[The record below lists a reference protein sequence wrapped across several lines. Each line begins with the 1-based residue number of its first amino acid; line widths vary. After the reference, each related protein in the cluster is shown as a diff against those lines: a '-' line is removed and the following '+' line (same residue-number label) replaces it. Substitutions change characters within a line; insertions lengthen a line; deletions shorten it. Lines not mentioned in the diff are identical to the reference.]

1 MDENFDK
8 TIDHEAATKQAAPR
22 RWSRAWV
29 VGALAVAAVG
39 GLGVA
44 GAMSNDFGPRHMMER
59 SGWGGPGGHHGPRG
73 GFEGRGFE
81 GRGFD
86 RMMDAIDATPEQKE
100 KLRTIM
106 RNTRNEIE
114 PLMDT
119 MRDSRGAVVD
129 ILGAETIDRAAAEK
143 LRGERLA
150 DIDAASQKITTA
162 LLDAA
167 SVLTPEQRKELR
179 EKFEERRG
187 WGRW

>member
-1 MDENFDK
+1 MDENLDK
-8 TIDHEAATKQAAPR
+8 TIDHEPATPETAPR
-22 RWSRAWV
+22 RWNRAWV

-44 GAMSNDFGPRHMMER
+44 AAMSNDFGPRHMLER
-59 SGWGGPGGHHGPRG
+59 AGWGGPGGHHGPHG
-73 GFEGRGFE
+73 PRGF
-81 GRGFD
+81 GGPGFD
-86 RMMDAIDATPEQKE
+86 HMMDRIDATPEQKE
-100 KLRTIM
+100 QLRTIM

-114 PLMDT
+114 PLIDK

-143 LRGERLA
+143 LRSERLA
-150 DIDAASQKITTA
+150 DIDAASQKVTNA

-167 SVLTPEQRKELR
+167 AVLTPEQRKELR

>member
-8 TIDHEAATKQAAPR
+8 TIDHEPATPQATPR
-22 RWSRAWV
+22 RWSRAWI

-44 GAMSNDFGPRHMMER
+44 GAMSNDFGPGRMMER
-59 SGWGGPGGHHGPRG
+59 AAWGGPGGHHGPRG
-73 GFEGRGFE
+73 GFQ

-114 PLMDT
+114 PLADK

-143 LRGERLA
+143 LRSERLA

-167 SVLTPEQRKELR
+167 AVLTPEQRKELR

>member
-1 MDENFDK
+1 MDEKFDK
-8 TIDHEAATKQAAPR
+8 TIDHEPATPQPAPR
-22 RWSRAWV
+22 RWSRAWI
-29 VGALAVAAVG
+29 VGALAVAAAG
-39 GLGVA
+39 GLGIA
-44 GAMSNDFGPRHMMER
+44 GAMSNDGPGHMMER
-59 SGWGGPGGHHGPRG
+59 TGWGGPGGHHGPRG
-73 GFEGRGFE
+73 GGFE

-100 KLRTIM
+100 QLRTIM

-114 PLMDT
+114 PLMDK

-143 LRGERLA
+143 LRTDRLA

-162 LLDAA
+162 ALDAA